1 MKQTEKTAK
10 NETEPMEQAILR
22 VAERLFLDK
31 GFALT
36 STTEIAREAGCNQAL
51 VHYYFRTKE
60 NLFEK
65 IFEQKIRMLIS
76 NIFSIDREGG
86 TFEEKLRRK
95 IEAHFEILKKNPK
108 IPFLVIN
115 EITTNPERIASLRDS
130 IGELPLSVYATF
142 EQDLQKEIAQGRV
155 RETNALDLMFSALSL
170 NLATFLVRPVLQNIL
185 GLTDEAM
192 DGFLE
197 HRKEENVK
205 IILQSLKP

>member
-22 VAERLFLDK
+22 AAERLFLDK

-95 IEAHFEILKKNPK
+95 IEAHFEILKKNP
-108 IPFLVIN
+108 N

>member
-22 VAERLFLDK
+22 AAERLFLDK

-86 TFEEKLRRK
+86 T
-95 IEAHFEILKKNPK
+95 
-108 IPFLVIN
+108 
-115 EITTNPERIASLRDS
+115 
-130 IGELPLSVYATF
+130 
-142 EQDLQKEIAQGRV
+142 
-155 RETNALDLMFSALSL
+155 
-170 NLATFLVRPVLQNIL
+170 TFLVRPVLQNIL